1 MDGRAGATG
10 VPMDGR
16 AGAAAAGAALGRRG
30 AMMFC
35 PPRAVRQRKKWKK
48 WMTSSKLWEQLHNL
62 LNG

>member
-1 MDGRAGATG
+1 MDGRAGPAG

-16 AGAAAAGAALGRRG
+16 AGENGRAGAALGRRG
-30 AMMFC
+30 AMVC